1 MEGAVDRVMMRRLF
15 GKPSWAV
22 VAGVIPPLLVLVIVG
37 VVLLIRFPP
46 GQMAYIGLAYML
58 FPLFMLLFGIGVAGS
73 VAALIITA
81 RENRGVAWP
90 IIVLLINLWPLW
102 TVGRHMM

>member
-58 FPLFMLLFGIGVAGS
+58 FPLFMLLSGLASRDRWPRSSSPRAKI
-73 VAALIITA
+73 AALP
-81 RENRGVAWP
+81 GP
-90 IIVLLINLWPLW
+90 SSCS
-102 TVGRHMM
+102 